1 MVAAIQ
7 AIGSYCDPEYL
18 RILRELMELGIAPS
32 GNKTVD
38 KAKLEQAKAEFIQK
52 IKNKQDEEFKQ
63 EIQAQPLKNTRET
76 QRTELEVQRLGAM
89 NIAELNKVYF
99 GLI

>member
-7 AIGSYCDPEYL
+7 AIGSYCDSEYL

-38 KAKLEQAKAEFIQK
+38 KAKLEQAKAAFIQK

-63 EIQAQPLKNTRET
+63 EIQAQPLENTRET